1 MFWFFSV
8 GGKIVIDVRLGYII
22 IDGSIARVLVMAVI
36 IPISALPHSSLLTR
50 DVRPSR
56 CCHDTESSGEMSTVR
71 TKL

>member
-22 IDGSIARVLVMAVI
+22 IDGSIARVPVIAVI

-50 DVRPSR
+50 DVSPSR
-56 CCHDTESSGEMSTVR
+56 
-71 TKL
+71 

>member
-22 IDGSIARVLVMAVI
+22 IDGSIARVLVIAVI

-50 DVRPSR
+50 DVSPSR
-56 CCHDTESSGEMSTVR
+56 
-71 TKL
+71 